1 MPAPRIAHV
10 ACALVLSTGIGAVSM
25 AQSPPGVSFSIAPVV
40 QFDSD
45 LDSGGDAAYAAILTS
60 LGTSWR
66 IDERSSLGVRL
77 RLDYEDWHFDKPL
90 GFGGEQPWDRLYR
103 AGISVPYGFTT
114 EGGWRLGLTPTIE
127 SSGESGANFSD
138 TLEYGATASVSRAV
152 RPDLTLGVG
161 VGVFEKIEETS
172 AFPFLII
179 DWRINDRLRLTNPFP
194 AGPAGPAGLELSYAL
209 DSGWT
214 AGVGAAYRSF
224 RFRLDSDGPFPD
236 GVGEHRFIPV
246 FVQLG
251 RDLTE
256 NLSFKLYAGAATE
269 TTLRVED
276 EKGRRLYEEDQDPA
290 AMLGVSVIGRF

>member
-1 MPAPRIAHV
+1 MPAPRLVRV
-10 ACALVLSTGIGAVSM
+10 ARAALLSTGFAGVCS
-25 AQSPPGVSFSIAPVV
+25 AQSPPGVSFSVTPLG
-40 QFDSD
+40 QFDSN
-45 LDSGGDAAYAAILTS
+45 LDSGGDAGYAAILTS

-66 IDERSSLGVRL
+66 IDERSSLGARL
-77 RLDYEDWHFDKPL
+77 RLDYEDWNFDKPL

-103 AGISVPYGFTT
+103 AGISLSYGFRT

-138 TLEYGATASVSRAV
+138 TLEYGATATVSRAV
-152 RPDLTLGVG
+152 RPDLTLGLG
-161 VGVFEKIEETS
+161 VGVFEKIEDTS

-179 DWRINDRLRLTNPFP
+179 DWRINDRWRLTNPFP
-194 AGPAGPAGLELSYAL
+194 AGPAGPAGLELSYTL

-214 AGVGAAYRSF
+214 AGVGAAYRSY
-224 RFRLDSDGPFPD
+224 RFRLDSNGPFPD
-236 GVGEHRFIPV
+236 GVGEHKFIPV

-256 NLSFKLYAGAATE
+256 NLSFKLYAGASTG

-276 EKGRRLYEEDQDPA
+276 EKGKRLYEEDQDTA
-290 AMLGVSVIGRF
+290 LMLGVSLIGRF

>member
-1 MPAPRIAHV
+1 MPAPCLARV
-10 ACALVLSTGIGAVSM
+10 AGTIVLSTGIAAVSM
-25 AQSPPGVSFSIAPVV
+25 AQSPPGASFSIAPLV

-77 RLDYEDWHFDKPL
+77 RLDYEDWDFDKPL

-114 EGGWRLGLTPTIE
+114 ESGWRLGLNPTIE
-127 SSGESGANFSD
+127 SSGESGANFSE

-152 RPDLTLGVG
+152 RPDLTLGLG
-161 VGVFEKIEETS
+161 VGVFERIEETS

-194 AGPAGPAGLELSYAL
+194 AGPAGPAGLELSYTL

-214 AGVGAAYRSF
+214 AGAGAAYRSY

-246 FVQLG
+246 FVQVG

-256 NLSFKLYAGAATE
+256 NLRINLYAGAAME
-269 TTLRVED
+269 TRLRVED

-290 AMLGVSVIGRF
+290 AMLGVSLIGRF

>member
-1 MPAPRIAHV
+1 MPLQDLARVVFVVLLSNGIV
-10 ACALVLSTGIGAVSM
+10 AGAT
-25 AQSPPGVSFSIAPVV
+25 AQSPSNISFSAAPVH

-45 LDSGGDAAYAAILTS
+45 LDSGGQSGYSALLTS
-60 LGTSWR
+60 FGAIWTL
-66 IDERSSLGVRL
+66 DARSSLGIRL
-77 RLDYEDWHFDKPL
+77 RLDAEDWRFDDPV
-90 GFGGEQPWDRLYR
+90 GFGGVEPWGTIYR
-103 AGISVPYGFTT
+103 AGLSVPYGIVT

-127 SSGESGANFSD
+127 SSGEAGASFSD
-138 TLEYGATASVSRAV
+138 SLEYGATATVSRAV
-152 RPDLTLGVG
+152 RPDLTLGLG
-161 VGVFEKIEETS
+161 VGVFDKIEETS
-172 AFPFLII
+172 AFPFIII

-214 AGVGAAYRSF
+214 AGVGAAYRSY

-251 RDLTE
+251 RNLTE